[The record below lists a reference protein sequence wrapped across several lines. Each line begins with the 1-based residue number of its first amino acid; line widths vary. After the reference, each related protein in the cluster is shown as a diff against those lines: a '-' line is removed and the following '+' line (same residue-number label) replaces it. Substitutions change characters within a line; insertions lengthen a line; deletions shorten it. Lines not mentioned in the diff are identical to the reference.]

1 MAPVDKQQSTG
12 AKSTPAAQV
21 ERAQLEAARWRAGLA
36 AAAEDEPWTACRAPT
51 NLLVIDTN
59 GSLRACD
66 YGTAA
71 TAPAQEAPPALLS
84 SWTSDAFATLRRE
97 LADGLLPLP
106 HCEACAHWCHDD
118 LYATAPPIR
127 DYGALATKPA
137 SDSPRH
143 LVVRLPSDG
152 TLPRASLLEE
162 ILSLGSRLE
171 TLTLHGQAVFTNA
184 AAAQILDTLRA
195 TTSSAQLRIHTAAV
209 DDAEQATQSLA
220 GLKLEQLELHL
231 QTADAATLATAATI
245 AERCAAS
252 LHVRFVFDPK
262 TWFAFADVVLL
273 GAEHGATVNLHVLDH
288 DGAVPLQPLDTTEL
302 GFLRGAVVDFW
313 EQFNGPNHPSSLSDG
328 AFSNLCSELLQLERH
343 HSELDQQADAA
354 QQPTATLQLPPVDH
368 DWCQGKDSTRW
379 QQRVFQHADT
389 TALRTWLLAIDEDT
403 VREHSWLRALC
414 HRIATDQQQPEL
426 LERLRR
432 IYSHKDANKVV
443 QADQAFA
450 ERFDLTPFGG
460 PWADQLGLLQRPAQ
474 RAYAFSIGPAIAPT
488 SESSPDITVL
498 IPSYRHE
505 QFLDATIRS
514 VLAQSHSDFAL
525 LVADDRSPDDTV
537 ARATAI
543 EDPRI
548 VVRVN
553 EQNLGLGNSVL
564 QALESVT
571 TPFVALLNSDD
582 LLHPDHLKTC
592 RDALIGNPGAQLVV
606 TDIQPIDSHDGVLTS
621 DTVSLVLDGKQVFD
635 WVHWFER
642 IRPDHDVA
650 PEQAFGEL
658 LERNYLVTSSNLV
671 VRTDWLRA
679 QAESLRS
686 LKYCLDWRLFLQA
699 ALEGALLH
707 IRQPLVAYR
716 LHASNTV
723 WFEHERRDGYYLEV
737 NRVATEA
744 VQRWAERNPAADD
757 SQIASVLEAV
767 ASHLS
772 ENHEADGFALF
783 LNSVLNPLALDRSI
797 AKSPTCKALLGKLRV
812 AADLRRLG
820 PEGSSDAN
828 RLLATTRQNAQIQR
842 QVADAERGQR
852 RWLQVA
858 TSNQAARIQE
868 QDQLI
873 NNVWAQKQTLEQRIQ
888 DVRAELEQRLK
899 SARET
904 LEARVQK
911 LVERSAQQEQT
922 RVFLRK
928 ELDDSNARLKQ
939 RGQQLEEESR
949 KHRKSHEKL
958 QQTQAKLDARNAEFR
973 EARVRMR
980 DLEAQLEANR
990 EQQASEIARLQ
1001 SELAATTEQLA
1012 GEIAKLQSEL
1022 ATTTEQLVATE
1033 EQVRDRQR
1041 RIASLTRE
1049 RQQLRVTLQGREF
1062 RTGNFIWNKLPLGWL
1077 AGRIKKWY
1085 RRLLDFK
1092 TRVSMRSL
1100 RRRSAGKQGP
1110 GTAIV
1115 TATRNWPN
1123 CYHTFAYQEMLGL
1136 ADMGLSARLFY
1147 WDKSDQSNLHHAFH
1161 RLREQSTQLQHDW
1174 GNHKSDLKHFEK
1186 TKPQRLRA
1194 FLERISALSGKST
1207 EQLANEGVVLQGC
1220 TFARMVE
1227 LSGARYLHS
1236 YFFYDQSFMAMMAAW
1251 LLELPRGISCY
1262 ADHMLDDYQW
1272 KFVPLQ
1278 IELADV
1284 VVATSDR
1291 IKQELSELSGGQYD
1305 DKILVKPNGVDGTR
1319 FPAVARQPHAPGQPF
1334 EVLSVSRI
1342 EPKKGL
1348 TYLVEAV
1355 AELQRRGHTVTVHVI
1370 GSEDPESGNSIEY
1383 ADLFRRR
1390 IEQLGMQKQ
1399 IVLHGML
1406 RQEEMAP
1413 IIAKCHA
1420 FVAPYIETEIGDK
1433 DGIPTAMLE
1442 AMASSLP
1449 VITTDSGSI
1458 REVIEDDVEGFIVP
1472 QRKSTA
1478 LADAMQRVLSDPALE
1493 QRLAQAARARFEKQF
1508 DIRVT
1513 EQQLHDRIATAINRV
1528 P

>member
-1 MAPVDKQQSTG
+1 MAPADKQQSTDTQP
-12 AKSTPAAQV
+12 TPATQV
-21 ERAQLEAARWRAGLA
+21 DRAQLEAARWRAGLA
-36 AAAEDEPWTACRAPT
+36 STAAAADDEPWTACRAPT
-51 NLLVIDTN
+51 NILVIDTN

-66 YGTAA
+66 YGTTESTPAHAPLSNWSNETFAA
-71 TAPAQEAPPALLS
+71 
-84 SWTSDAFATLRRE
+84 LRND
-97 LADGLLPLP
+97 LAEGLLPTP
-106 HCEACAHWCHDD
+106 HCETCAHWCHDD
-118 LYATAPPIR
+118 LYASAPPIR
-127 DYGALATKPA
+127 DYGSLTTTAA

-152 TLPRASLLEE
+152 TLPRPKLLEE
-162 ILSLGSRLE
+162 ILSLDSRLE
-171 TLTLHGQAVFTNA
+171 TLTLQGHAVFANA
-184 AAAQILDTLRA
+184 ATDQILDTLRS
-195 TTSSAQLRIHTAAV
+195 TTSQTRLRIRTTAL
-209 DDAEQATQSLA
+209 DNAEAATQILT
-220 GLKLEQLELHL
+220 GLELEQLELRL
-231 QTADAATLATAATI
+231 QSADAATLATAATI
-245 AERCAAS
+245 TERSAAS
-252 LHVRFVFDPK
+252 LQIRFVFEPQ

-273 GAEHGATVNLHVLDH
+273 GASHGATVNLHVLDE
-288 DGAVPLQPLDTTEL
+288 DGVVPLQSLDPAEL
-302 GFLRGAVVDFW
+302 SFLRTAVVDFW
-313 EQFNGPNHPSSLSDG
+313 EPFNGANRPASLSDD

-343 HSELDQQADAA
+343 HSEPVPQTAKSTEQPIAA
-354 QQPTATLQLPPVDH
+354 LQLPPVDH
-368 DWCQGKDSTRW
+368 DWCQGQDSARW
-379 QQRVFQHADT
+379 HQRCFQHANT

-403 VREHSWLRALC
+403 VRERDWLRALC
-414 HRIATDQQQPEL
+414 QRIAIGQQQSEL

-432 IYSHKDANKVV
+432 IYSRKDAKKVA
-443 QADQAFA
+443 QADQDFA
-450 ERFDLTPFGG
+450 EAFDLTPFGG
-460 PWADQLGLLQRPAQ
+460 PWADRLGLLQQPAQ
-474 RAYAFSIGPAIAPT
+474 RAHAFSIGPANKPT
-488 SESSPDITVL
+488 GECPPDITVL

-505 QFLDATIRS
+505 QFIEETIRS
-514 VLAQSHSDFAL
+514 VLAQSHANFAL

-537 ARATAI
+537 ARAAEI
-543 EDPRI
+543 EDQRI
-548 VVRVN
+548 QVQTN

-592 RDALIGNPGAQLVV
+592 RDALISNPDVQLVV
-606 TDIQPIDSHDGVLTS
+606 TDIQPIDSNDGLLTGS
-621 DTVSLVLDGKQVFD
+621 TVSLVLDGKQVFD
-635 WVHWFER
+635 WVHWFDR
-642 IRPDHDVA
+642 IRPDRDVA
-650 PEQAFGEL
+650 PEQIFGEL

-699 ALEGALLH
+699 ALEGTLLH

-783 LNSVLNPLALDRSI
+783 LNSVLNPLALDRSV
-797 AKSPTCKALLGKLRV
+797 ANSPTCKALLGKLRA

-820 PEGSSDAN
+820 PERTTEDHDLMATARQDA
-828 RLLATTRQNAQIQR
+828 LIQR

-852 RWLQVA
+852 RWLQVF
-858 TSNQAARIQE
+858 TSNQAARIEE
-868 QDQLI
+868 QQQLV
-873 NNVWAQKQTLEQRIQ
+873 NNIWAEKLALEQRI
-888 DVRAELEQRLK
+888 K
-899 SARET
+899 STREN
-904 LEARVQK
+904 LEARIQEMVQ
-911 LVERSAQQEQT
+911 RSAQQEQT
-922 RVFLRK
+922 RVSLRK
-928 ELDDSNARLKQ
+928 E
-939 RGQQLEEESR
+939 LEEESR
-949 KHRKSHEKL
+949 KHRTAHENLK
-958 QQTQAKLDARNAEFR
+958 QTHAKLDARNVELR
-973 EARVRMR
+973 EARNHQEQLGRQLR
-980 DLEAQLEANR
+980 DLEAEFQAKR
-990 EQQASEIARLQ
+990 EQLASEVARLQ
-1001 SELAATTEQLA
+1001 SQLAATSGQLEVTTGQLEVTTEQL
-1012 GEIAKLQSEL
+1012 E
-1022 ATTTEQLVATE
+1022 ATSEQLEATNK
-1033 EQVRDRQR
+1033 QLRDQQS
-1041 RIASLTRE
+1041 RITSLTNE
-1049 RQQLRVTLQGREF
+1049 RQQLQATLSGREF
-1062 RTGNFIWNKLPLGWL
+1062 RIGNFIWNKLPLGWL

-1092 TRVSMRSL
+1092 TRMSMRIL
-1100 RRRSAGKQGP
+1100 RRRSASKAGL

-1115 TATRNWPN
+1115 TATRDWPI
-1123 CYHTFAYQEMLGL
+1123 YSHTFAYQEMLGL
-1136 ADMGLSARLFY
+1136 ADMGFSARLFY
-1147 WDKSDQSNLHHAFH
+1147 WDKGDLSKLHHAFD
-1161 RLREQSTQLQHDW
+1161 RLREQSTQLQHHW
-1174 GNHKSDLKHFEK
+1174 GNHKNDLKHFEK
-1186 TKPQRLRA
+1186 TQPQRLRA
-1194 FLERISALSGKST
+1194 FLERISALSGKSS
-1207 EQLANEGVVLQGC
+1207 EQLANEGIVLQGC

-1262 ADHMLDDYQW
+1262 ADHMLDDYPW
-1272 KFVPLQ
+1272 KFVALQ

-1284 VVATSDR
+1284 VVATSAR
-1291 IKQELSELSGGQYD
+1291 IKQELSQLSGGQYD
-1305 DKILVKPNGVDGTR
+1305 NKILVKPNGVDGTR
-1319 FPAVARQPHAPGQPF
+1319 FPAVTRQPHIAGQPF

-1355 AELQRRGHTVTVHVI
+1355 AELQQRGYPVIVHVI
-1370 GSEDPESGNSIEY
+1370 GSEDPQSDGSIEY

-1406 RQEEMAP
+1406 RQEQMAP
-1413 IIAKCHA
+1413 ISAKCHA
-1420 FVAPYIETEIGDK
+1420 FVAPYIETENGDK

-1442 AMASSLP
+1442 AMASNLP

-1458 REVIEDDVEGFIVP
+1458 QEVVTNDVEGLIVP
-1472 QRKSTA
+1472 QRQSTA
-1478 LADAMQRVLSDPALE
+1478 LADAMQRVLSDAALG

-1513 EQQLHDRIATAINRV
+1513 EQLLHDRIATVINKKS
-1528 P
+1528 